1 MKTNMFKTFFTTKV
15 PAFFKGIPTMIK
27 NAPATL
33 KKIPG
38 AVKSG
43 WNWIR
48 AFAIVGF
55 PAFIKNLCGSIKA
68 FISPAASAVK

>member
-1 MKTNMFKTFFTTKV
+1 MKTTFKTFFTTKV
-15 PAFFKGIPTMIK
+15 PAFFKGIPAAIK

-38 AVKSG
+38 AAKSA

-48 AFAIVGF
+48 AFVIVAF

-68 FISPAASAVK
+68 FITPAAVAVK